1 MRLRPSD
8 VVQLAEYVT
17 YKRSGQLTNQ
27 KENPHFG
34 IVIDIYP
41 TGLQKRAK
49 VMWSTG
55 KVQVLSTYDLS
66 LTICGFRKE

>member
-8 VVQLAEYVT
+8 IVQLAEYVT
-17 YKRSGQLTNQ
+17 YKRSGKLTNQ
-27 KENPHFG
+27 NARPRFG

-41 TGLQKRAK
+41 TGLQKSVK

-66 LTICGFRKE
+66 LAICGFQKE